1 MPSGVEFSVYKY
13 MRYIFTEMR
22 SFNESYK
29 FISESKKSDNV
40 KLLYLSSITNSTF
53 FKMLK
58 SKCSET
64 GIKFLYADP
73 ETAVISRKDDKHYI
87 IIDGDSSFDINPNNT
102 IVLPR
107 LTILKNSRTKNFLKE
122 FENRGFFV
130 INSLESYE
138 NCENKYT
145 TYKVLSAENIPT
157 PKTTVMTADDMD
169 RLKKKVSVIG
179 DQFPVVCK
187 LLDGK
192 KGIGVFIID
201 SYMSLKST
209 LETIFKLVPNAEI
222 LMQNK
227 IESDYDLRIHV
238 FNKSYARQS
247 NNKENFE
254 IIGVMR
260 RNKIDGDFRTNF
272 SLGGTIESFELS
284 EDQRK
289 LAIDTACAVK
299 CKWCG
304 VDMIV
309 DKNTGD
315 NYIIEVN
322 ASPGVKGITS
332 VSETPPVDYIFDFLK
347 RFKYI
352 NNDATVIGY
361 EESATLL
368 FGDVRFETNVSFDI
382 TSDIN
387 VIETKSVGF
396 DEKNNVVSFVAGDNT
411 VMKPVIGT
419 LIEPDNIT
427 RSYLIQCVMEFNDS
441 TYKNVIFKVRESE
454 KGECRV
460 ILANSFLGQLGSMV
474 SIDPNTA
481 YLVTDPVE

>member
-1 MPSGVEFSVYKY
+1 
-13 MRYIFTEMR
+13 MRT
-22 SFNESYK
+22 FNESYK
-29 FISESKKSDNV
+29 FICESKKSDNT

-53 FKMLK
+53 CKMLK
-58 SKCSET
+58 QKCAET
-64 GIKFLYADP
+64 EITFLYADP
-73 ETAVISRKDDKHYI
+73 ETATLSRKDEKHYI
-87 IIDGDSSFDINPNNT
+87 VTDINAEFEISTSNT
-102 IVLPR
+102 IILPR

-130 INSLESYE
+130 INTLESYE

-157 PKTTVMTADDMD
+157 PKTTVMTTDDMD
-169 RLKKKVSVIG
+169 RLQKKVNVIG
-179 DQFPVVCK
+179 NAFPIVCK

-247 NNKENFE
+247 NNKDNFE

-272 SLGGTIESFELS
+272 SLGGTIESFELT
-284 EDQRK
+284 EDQKK

-304 VDMIV
+304 VDMII
-309 DKNTGD
+309 DKNTGE

-332 VSETPPVDYIFDFLK
+332 VSEVPPIDYIFDFLK

-352 NNDATVIGY
+352 NNNATVIGHS
-361 EESATLL
+361 ESATLM
-368 FGDVRFETNVSFDI
+368 F
-382 TSDIN
+382 
-387 VIETKSVGF
+387 
-396 DEKNNVVSFVAGDNT
+396 GDNT
-411 VMKPVIGT
+411 YSTNVLFDINDDINIIESGSTYYNEDQKQVTFTVGNMTVSRQVIGT

-427 RSYLIQCVMEFNDS
+427 RSYLIQCNVDFNDNV
-441 TYKNVIFKVRESE
+441 YKNVIFKVKQINTDEHH
-454 KGECRV
+454 V
-460 ILANSFLGQLGSMV
+460 ILSNVFLGQLGSRV
-474 SIDPNTA
+474 SIDPNTSFI
-481 YLVTDPVE
+481 VTDPVE

>member
-1 MPSGVEFSVYKY
+1 MKL
-13 MRYIFTEMR
+13 FT
-22 SFNESYK
+22 ESYK
-29 FISESKKSDNV
+29 FITESKKSSNV
-40 KLLYLSSITNSTF
+40 QLLYLSSITNSTF
-53 FKMLK
+53 FKML
-58 SKCSET
+58 SQKCAES
-64 GIKFLYADP
+64 GITFLYADP
-73 ETAVISRKDDKHYI
+73 ETAVLSKKDDKHYVVTDVNAEFEI
-87 IIDGDSSFDINPNNT
+87 TSGNT

-130 INSLESYE
+130 INTLESYE

-157 PKTTVMTADDMD
+157 PATTVMTADDMD
-169 RLKKKVSVIG
+169 RLQKKVDNIG
-179 DQFPVVCK
+179 GNFPVVCK

-222 LMQNK
+222 LLQNK

-260 RNKIDGDFRTNF
+260 RNKIEGDFRTNF
-272 SLGGTIESFELS
+272 SLGGTIESFKLT
-284 EDQRK
+284 EDQKK
-289 LAIDTACAVK
+289 LAIDTAAAVK

-304 VDMIV
+304 VDMII
-309 DKNTGD
+309 DKSTGQ

-332 VSETPPVDYIFDFLK
+332 VSDVPPIDYIFDFLK

-352 NNDATVIGY
+352 NNNATIIGHT
-361 EESATLL
+361 ESATLI
-368 FGDVRFETNVSFDI
+368 FGDVTHQTDVLFDMN
-382 TSDIN
+382 SDIN
-387 VIETKSVGF
+387 IIETGNAYYNE
-396 DEKNNVVSFVAGDNT
+396 DTQQVSFMLGNNT
-411 VMKPVIGT
+411 VNKNVIGT
-419 LIEPDNIT
+419 LIESDNVT
-427 RSYLIQCVMEFNDS
+427 RSYLVQANVDFNDNM
-441 TYKNVIFKVRESE
+441 YKNVIFKVKTVGAEE
-454 KGECRV
+454 HKI
-460 ILANSFLGQLGSMV
+460 ILSNSFLGQLGNRV

>member
-1 MPSGVEFSVYKY
+1 
-13 MRYIFTEMR
+13 MRT
-22 SFNESYK
+22 FNESYK
-29 FISESKKSDNV
+29 FICESKKSDNT

-53 FKMLK
+53 CKMLK
-58 SKCSET
+58 QKCAET
-64 GIKFLYADP
+64 GITFLYADP
-73 ETAVISRKDDKHYI
+73 ETATLSRKDEKHYI
-87 IIDGDSSFDINPNNT
+87 VTDVNAEFEISTSNT
-102 IVLPR
+102 IILPR

-130 INSLESYE
+130 INTLESYE

-169 RLKKKVSVIG
+169 RLQKKVNVIG
-179 DQFPVVCK
+179 NAFPIVCK

-247 NNKENFE
+247 NNKDNFE

-272 SLGGTIESFELS
+272 SLGGTIESFELT
-284 EDQRK
+284 EDQKK

-304 VDMIV
+304 VDMII
-309 DKNTGD
+309 DKNTGE

-332 VSETPPVDYIFDFLK
+332 VSEVPPIDYIFDFLK

-352 NNDATVIGY
+352 NNNATVIGHS
-361 EESATLL
+361 ESATLM
-368 FGDVRFETNVSFDI
+368 FGENVYSTNVLFDI
-382 TSDIN
+382 NDDIN
-387 VIETKSVGF
+387 IIESGSTHYNEDQKQVTFTVG
-396 DEKNNVVSFVAGDNT
+396 NMT
-411 VMKPVIGT
+411 VNRQVIGT

-427 RSYLIQCVMEFNDS
+427 RSYLIQCNVDFNDNV
-441 TYKNVIFKVRESE
+441 YKNVIFKVKQINADEHH
-454 KGECRV
+454 V
-460 ILANSFLGQLGSMV
+460 ILSNAFLGQLGSRV
-474 SIDPNTA
+474 SIDPNTSFI
-481 YLVTDPVE
+481 VTDPAE

>member
-1 MPSGVEFSVYKY
+1 MK
-13 MRYIFTEMR
+13 
-22 SFNESYK
+22 SFNKVYGT
-29 FISESKKSDNV
+29 FLTESKKTDKV

-53 FKMLK
+53 CKMLQE
-58 SKCSET
+58 KCAET
-64 GIKFLYADP
+64 GITFLYADP
-73 ETAVISRKDDKHYI
+73 EIAVLNRKDDHNYI
-87 IIDGDSSFDINPNNT
+87 VISGDTSFDISTNNT

-130 INSLESYE
+130 INTLESYE

-157 PKTTVMTADDMD
+157 PKTTVITADDMD
-169 RLKKKVSVIG
+169 RLQKKVNVIG
-179 DQFPVVCK
+179 NAFPIVCK

-209 LETIFKLVPNAEI
+209 LETLFKLVPNAEI

-247 NNKENFE
+247 NSKENFE

-272 SLGGTIESFELS
+272 SLGGTIESFELT
-284 EDQRK
+284 EDQKK
-289 LAIDTACAVK
+289 LAIDTAAAVK

-304 VDMIV
+304 VDMII
-309 DKNTGD
+309 DKNTGE

-332 VSETPPVDYIFDFLK
+332 VSEVPPIDYIFDFLK

-352 NNDATVIGY
+352 NNNASVIGHT
-361 EESATLL
+361 ESAHVM
-368 FGDVRFETNVSFDI
+368 FGDMNIATEVLFNIND
-382 TSDIN
+382 DIN
-387 VIETKSVGF
+387 VIETKSAF
-396 DEKNNVVSFVAGDNT
+396 YNEESKQVSFMMSNNT
-411 VMKPVIGT
+411 ITRQVIGT
-419 LIEPDNIT
+419 LIEPDNVT
-427 RSYLIQCVMEFNDS
+427 RSYLVQANVDFND
-441 TYKNVIFKVRESE
+441 TMYKNVIFKV
-454 KGECRV
+454 KQVNGDTQNV
-460 ILANSFLGQLGSMV
+460 VLANSFLSQIGSMV
-474 SIDPNTA
+474 SIDPNTS
-481 YLVTDPVE
+481 YLVTDPIE

>member
-1 MPSGVEFSVYKY
+1 MIDTYYCK
-13 MRYIFTEMR
+13 MRT
-22 SFNESYK
+22 FNSTYRL
-29 FISESKKSDNV
+29 ITESKKSDNV
-40 KLLYLSSITNSTF
+40 KLLYLSSIINSTF
-53 FKMLK
+53 CKMLK
-58 SKCSET
+58 SKCNET

-87 IIDGDSSFDINPNNT
+87 VTDGDNSFDINPNNT

-130 INSLESYE
+130 INNLESYE

-145 TYKVLSAENIPT
+145 TYKVLSAENVPT

-169 RLKKKVSVIG
+169 RLQKKVNVIG
-179 DQFPVVCK
+179 NTFPIVCK

-209 LETIFKLVPNAEI
+209 LETIFKLVPDAEI

-247 NNKENFE
+247 NNKDNFE

-272 SLGGTIESFELS
+272 SLGGTIESFELTD
-284 EDQRK
+284 DQKK

-332 VSETPPVDYIFDFLK
+332 VSEVPPIDYIFDFLK
-347 RFKYI
+347 KFKYI
-352 NNDATVIGY
+352 NNDAAVIGFK
-361 EESATLL
+361 ESATLM
-368 FGDVRFETNVSFDI
+368 FGETNYDTNVSFDI
-382 TSDIN
+382 NNDIN
-387 VIETKSVGF
+387 VIEAKSLNYN
-396 DEKNNVVSFVAGDNT
+396 ENSNHVSFVIGNNT
-411 VMKPVIGT
+411 ITKPVIGT
-419 LIEPDNIT
+419 LIESDNVT
-427 RSYLIQCVMEFNDS
+427 RSYLIQSNIEFNDN
-441 TYKNVIFKVRESE
+441 TYKNVIFKVKNVDSDEQHI
-454 KGECRV
+454 
-460 ILANSFLGQLGSMV
+460 ILSNSFLGQLGNRV

-481 YLVTDPVE
+481 YLVTDPIE

>member
-1 MPSGVEFSVYKY
+1 MKTFSQTYN
-13 MRYIFTEMR
+13 MML
-22 SFNESYK
+22 
-29 FISESKKSDNV
+29 ESKKSENT

-53 FKMLK
+53 CKMLK
-58 SKCSET
+58 QKCAET
-64 GIKFLYADP
+64 GIAFLYADP
-73 ETAVISRKDDKHYI
+73 ETAVLSRKDERHYI
-87 IIDGDSSFDINPNNT
+87 VNDVDSEFEISTNNT
-102 IVLPR
+102 IILPR

-130 INSLESYE
+130 INTLESYE

-157 PKTTVMTADDMD
+157 PKTTVMTADDME
-169 RLKKKVSVIG
+169 RIQKKVNTIG
-179 DQFPVVCK
+179 GTFPVVCK

-192 KGIGVFIID
+192 KGIGVFILD

-209 LETIFKLVPNAEI
+209 FETIFKLVPNAEI

-247 NNKENFE
+247 NNKDNFE

-272 SLGGTIESFELS
+272 SLGGTIESFELT
-284 EDQRK
+284 EDQKK

-304 VDMIV
+304 VDMII
-309 DKNTGD
+309 DKNTGE

-332 VSETPPVDYIFDFLK
+332 VSEVPPIEYIFDFLK
-347 RFKYI
+347 QFKYI
-352 NNDATVIGY
+352 NNSASVIGIT
-361 EESATLL
+361 ESAKLI
-368 FGDVRFETNVSFDI
+368 FGDFVHNTQVTFNLID
-382 TSDIN
+382 DIN
-387 VIETKSVGF
+387 IIETGSTYYNEDARQVTFLIG
-396 DEKNNVVSFVAGDNT
+396 NNT
-411 VMKPVIGT
+411 ITRPVIGT

-427 RSYLIQCVMEFNDS
+427 RSYLVQANVEFNDHL
-441 TYKNVIFKVRESE
+441 YKNVIFKVKQVMADEYHVSMS
-454 KGECRV
+454 
-460 ILANSFLGQLGSMV
+460 NSFLGQIGSMV
-474 SIDPNTA
+474 SIDPNTS
-481 YLVTDPVE
+481 YLVTDPIE

>member
-1 MPSGVEFSVYKY
+1 MKTFSQTYN
-13 MRYIFTEMR
+13 MIL
-22 SFNESYK
+22 
-29 FISESKKSDNV
+29 ESKKSENT

-53 FKMLK
+53 CKMLK
-58 SKCSET
+58 QKCVET
-64 GIKFLYADP
+64 GITFLYADP
-73 ETAVISRKDDKHYI
+73 ETAVLSRKDEKHYI
-87 IIDGDSSFDINPNNT
+87 VNDVDSEFEISTNNT
-102 IVLPR
+102 IILPR

-130 INSLESYE
+130 INTLESYE

-157 PKTTVMTADDMD
+157 PKTTVMTADDME
-169 RLKKKVSVIG
+169 RIQKKVNAIG
-179 DQFPVVCK
+179 GTFPVVCK
-187 LLDGK
+187 ILDGK
-192 KGIGVFIID
+192 KGIGVFILD

-238 FNKSYARQS
+238 FNKSYVRQS
-247 NNKENFE
+247 NNKDNFE

-272 SLGGTIESFELS
+272 SLGGTIESFELT
-284 EDQRK
+284 EDQKK

-304 VDMIV
+304 VDMII
-309 DKNTGD
+309 DKNTGE

-332 VSETPPVDYIFDFLK
+332 VSEVPPIDYIFDFLK
-347 RFKYI
+347 QFKYI
-352 NNDATVIGY
+352 NNSASVIGIT
-361 EESATLL
+361 ESAKLI
-368 FGDVRFETNVSFDI
+368 FGDFVHNTPVTFNLID
-382 TSDIN
+382 DIN
-387 VIETKSVGF
+387 IIETGSTYYNEDIRQVTFLIG
-396 DEKNNVVSFVAGDNT
+396 SNT
-411 VMKPVIGT
+411 ITRPVIGT

-427 RSYLIQCVMEFNDS
+427 RSYLVQANVEFNDHL
-441 TYKNVIFKVRESE
+441 YKNVIFKVKQVMSDEYHVSMS
-454 KGECRV
+454 
-460 ILANSFLGQLGSMV
+460 NSFLSQIGSMV
-474 SIDPNTA
+474 SIDPNTS
-481 YLVTDPVE
+481 YLVTDPIE

>member
-1 MPSGVEFSVYKY
+1 
-13 MRYIFTEMR
+13 
-22 SFNESYK
+22 
-29 FISESKKSDNV
+29 
-40 KLLYLSSITNSTF
+40 
-53 FKMLK
+53 MLK
-58 SKCSET
+58 SKCAET

-73 ETAVISRKDDKHYI
+73 ETAVISRKDDKHYVVT
-87 IIDGDSSFDINPNNT
+87 DGDNSFDINPNNT

-130 INSLESYE
+130 INNLESYE

-169 RLKKKVSVIG
+169 RLQKKVNVIG
-179 DQFPVVCK
+179 NTFPIVCK

-247 NNKENFE
+247 NNKDNFE

-272 SLGGTIESFELS
+272 SLGGTIESFELT
-284 EDQRK
+284 EDQKK

-332 VSETPPVDYIFDFLK
+332 VSEVPPIDYIFEFLK
-347 RFKYI
+347 KFKYI

-361 EESATLL
+361 KESATLL
-368 FGDVRFETNVSFDI
+368 FGDLKYDTNVSFDLNN
-382 TSDIN
+382 DIN
-387 VIETKSVGF
+387 VIETKSLNYN
-396 DEKNNVVSFVAGDNT
+396 ENSNHVSFVLGNNT
-411 VMKPVIGT
+411 ITKPVNGT
-419 LIEPDNIT
+419 LIESDNVT
-427 RSYLIQCVMEFNDS
+427 RSYLIQLNIEFNDN
-441 TYKNVIFKVRESE
+441 TYKNVIFKVKTVDSDEQHIVLS
-454 KGECRV
+454 
-460 ILANSFLGQLGSMV
+460 NSFLGQLGNKV

-481 YLVTDPVE
+481 YLVTDPIE

>member
-1 MPSGVEFSVYKY
+1 
-13 MRYIFTEMR
+13 MRT
-22 SFNESYK
+22 FNERYNM
-29 FISESKKSDNV
+29 ILESKKSENT

-53 FKMLK
+53 CKMLK
-58 SKCSET
+58 KKCAET

-73 ETAVISRKDDKHYI
+73 ETAILTKKDDNHYVVS
-87 IIDGDSSFDINPNNT
+87 DSGNEFEISNNNT
-102 IVLPR
+102 IILPR

-130 INSLESYE
+130 INTLESYE

-145 TYKVLSAENIPT
+145 TYKVLSSENIPT
-157 PKTTVMTADDMD
+157 PKTTVMTADDME
-169 RLKKKVSVIG
+169 RIQRKVNAIG
-179 DQFPVVCK
+179 GNFPVVCK

-192 KGIGVFIID
+192 KGIGVFILD

-222 LMQNK
+222 LLQNK

-260 RNKIDGDFRTNF
+260 RNKIEGDFRTNF
-272 SLGGTIESFELS
+272 SLGGTIEAFELTD
-284 EDQRK
+284 DQKK
-289 LAIDTACAVK
+289 LAIDTAAAVK

-304 VDMIV
+304 VDMII

-332 VSETPPVDYIFDFLK
+332 VSEVPPIDYIFDFLK
-347 RFKYI
+347 QFKYI
-352 NNDATVIGY
+352 NNSASVIGIT
-361 EESATLL
+361 ESAKII
-368 FGDVRFETNVSFDI
+368 FGDVEYLTPI
-382 TSDIN
+382 TFNFSDDIN
-387 VIETKSVGF
+387 VIETNSAYYNE
-396 DEKNNVVSFVAGDNT
+396 DSRQVSFVVGSST
-411 VMKPVIGT
+411 VSRPVIGT
-419 LIEPDNIT
+419 LIESDNAT
-427 RSYLIQCVMEFNDS
+427 RSYLVQANIEFNDH
-441 TYKNVIFKVRESE
+441 TYKNVIFKVKQTS
-454 KGECRV
+454 GDMHNV
-460 ILANSFLGQLGSMV
+460 TMSNSFLSQIGSMV
-474 SIDPNTA
+474 SVDPNTS
-481 YLVTDPVE
+481 YLVTDPIE